1 MVSLI
6 CGTQGIAGS
15 SVGEG
20 REKRKGGIAVREM
33 NDERL
38 WTTGNK
44 LRVLG
49 RGGGGDGLPW

>member
-20 REKRKGGIAVREM
+20 REKQKGGIAVKEM
-33 NDERL
+33 NDERV
-38 WTTGNK
+38 WTMGNK
-44 LRVLG
+44 QGFREEG
-49 RGGGGDGLPW
+49 MG